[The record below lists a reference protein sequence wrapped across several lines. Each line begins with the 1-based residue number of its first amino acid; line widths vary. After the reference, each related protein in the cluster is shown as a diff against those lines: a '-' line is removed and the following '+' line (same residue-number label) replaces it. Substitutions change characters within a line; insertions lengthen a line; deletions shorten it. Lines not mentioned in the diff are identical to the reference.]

1 MHPASDPTSLPNL
14 VVIGGAK
21 TGSTSLHHYL
31 GRHPDVFMARGKEV
45 RFFSDHFEKGAGW
58 YRSHFRD
65 AGAFAIRGETSPQY
79 TAFPQVGGVP
89 ERMHGLIPDAKLIYI
104 VRDPLARMWSHFAF
118 VTPVSDPEEFRRALT
133 PLETNPFV
141 AGSRQGWQLEQYLRY
156 FPLEKI
162 LILSNEELRRDRRA
176 TLARVFRFLGVD
188 ETFYS
193 GDCELEL
200 NVSTAV
206 PREHSALSKLVARV
220 ADLNLGRWIPTRI
233 GVPIRNRGLRLLSKP
248 PSRPL
253 LDAGLED
260 RLREIFSRDAK
271 RLRQLTGLPFEH
283 WSV

>member
-1 MHPASDPTSLPNL
+1 MHSTLPNL

-31 GRHPDVFMARGKEV
+31 GRHPDIFMAPEKEV

-65 AGAFAIRGETSPQY
+65 AGAAAIRGETSPQY
-79 TAFPQVGGVP
+79 TAYPQVAGVP

-104 VRDPLARMWSHFAF
+104 VRDPLKRMWSHFAY

-141 AGSRQGWQLEQYLRY
+141 AGSRQGWQLEQYLPY
-156 FPLEKI
+156 YPLERI
-162 LILSNEELRRDRRA
+162 LVLTSDQMRRDRKA
-176 TLARVFRFLGVD
+176 TLAKVFRFLGVD
-188 ETFYS
+188 DTFYTS
-193 GDCELEL
+193 DYDVEL
-200 NVSTAV
+200 NVSTVA
-206 PREHSALSKLVARV
+206 PREHSGLSKLVARV
-220 ADLNLGRWIPTRI
+220 ADLHLGRWIPIRI
-233 GVPIRNRGLRLLSKP
+233 GIPLRNAGLRLFSKP

-253 LDAGLED
+253 LDAELEN
-260 RLREIFSRDAK
+260 RLREVFSQDAN
-271 RLRQLTGLPFEH
+271 RLRQLTGLPLKH